1 MKYFF
6 AICLSVLMFHQN
18 GQAQAKSSTHKV
30 EKGETI
36 NQIAQKYQVTPFDI
50 YQLNPDAQ
58 SGLKPN
64 SVLIIPSKAIKKAV
78 VSASA
83 KAKVTSHEVQPK
95 ETLYGI
101 EKKYGISDE
110 ALKAAN
116 PFLESEGLQIGQV
129 LTIPGSG
136 EMKAAA
142 KQKVEPTIFHTV
154 LSKETK
160 YSIAKKYGLTVEEL
174 EKKNPEIVANLPVGY
189 ELTIKGNANKT
200 TKSATVTEV
209 KKEVA
214 PTIPA
219 TTVAKVKYVNYEV
232 KPKETLYSLSKMA
245 GISQEEL
252 LQQNPALANGVEV
265 GMEIKIPETA
275 AISASAEA
283 KKDYA
288 TITKKSNA
296 KKKLALLLPFNI
308 SKIENDTVNSI
319 SSRIKKDKFLNM
331 TLDFYAG
338 AMMAI
343 DSAKVLGLNMD
354 IKILDSQETKN
365 STAVAALIK
374 SEGLSSFDA
383 VIGPFYQNNVEKAA
397 EILAAN
403 QVPVVSPLSKDLGV
417 SYPNLVQSIPDPVA
431 VKNAVFDFMR
441 SKGGNIIA
449 VVDKKKGSVIKYITD
464 THPDVRFAPLT
475 ATGGVTA
482 ESIKGMLKKDKIN
495 YVIMETANTGMI
507 KSTVAS
513 LMSAMAT
520 YKVQLVILEPNE
532 TLDTDEINFNNLV
545 KLKLMYPSVTR
556 ESYSEQAAIFE
567 KEFKKKNKSNPSVFA
582 IRGFDVTFDTMMRL
596 AQDKSYLETVGST
609 ATEQMDNKFEFY
621 KNNEG
626 AFINKGIYILQY
638 ESDLTIKEAK

>member
-64 SVLIIPSKAIKKAV
+64 SVLIIPTKASKKAV
-78 VSASA
+78 VPAA

-101 EKKYGISDE
+101 EKKYGITDE

-129 LTIPGSG
+129 LTIPGAG
-136 EMKAAA
+136 EMKSVS
-142 KQKVEPTIFHTV
+142 KQKVESAIFHTV
-154 LSKETK
+154 LAKETK
-160 YSIAKKYGLTVEEL
+160 YSISKKYGLTVEEL

-189 ELTIKGNANKT
+189 ELIIKGNTRKVTN
-200 TKSATVTEV
+200 SASISEA
-209 KKEVA
+209 KKESIQVVSK
-214 PTIPA
+214 PVSP
-219 TTVAKVKYVNYEV
+219 KVNFISYNVR
-232 KPKETLYSLSKMA
+232 PKETLYSLSKMA

-265 GMEIKIPETA
+265 GMEIKIPE
-275 AISASAEA
+275 SATTTPLEVV
-283 KKDYA
+283 KKDFA
-288 TITKKSNA
+288 VLTKKSSER
-296 KKKLALLLPFNI
+296 KKLALLLPFNI

-464 THPDVRFAPLT
+464 NHSDVRFAPLT

-513 LMSAMAT
+513 LMSAMTT